1 MTDKNKSRIHRRG
14 DHWSPL
20 FKLFKLFPSINH
32 QPKLIANS
40 ALFGKESCQRSWL
53 RDWIISA
60 RSPTPSWLT
69 VKLYISLKQQKSR
82 WLLSSALFGSHSWT
96 RTNDILI
103 NSQALYRLSYAGI
116 FNFVSNRLC
125 RLSFCRATLLP
136 TPFPSPSFGSLR
148 GNPSGAVPT

>member
-1 MTDKNKSRIHRRG
+1 MVFRYKMASRADNKLALPVQGRVVWALSEHRYG
-14 DHWSPL
+14 WLKICKHIPAFTPL
-20 FKLFKLFPSINH
+20 SL
-32 QPKLIANS
+32 
-40 ALFGKESCQRSWL
+40 
-53 RDWIISA
+53 

-69 VKLYISLKQQKSR
+69 VKLYISPKQQKSR

-116 FNFVSNRLC
+116 FNFVLNHLC

-136 TPFPSPSFGSLR
+136 TPFPSLSFGSLR
-148 GNPSGAVPT
+148 GNPSGAVPTWAMREYLILF